1 MNDLADHHEYEQDEE
16 KVQRVANVLVIG
28 TFLLIV
34 VGFATAPIANVS
46 LPMFFAFIWA
56 VFAMGMRRCPP
67 VSITLSLCVLL
78 FGVIVFYF
86 GSLPAWQESGFGVWW
101 L

>member
-1 MNDLADHHEYEQDEE
+1 MNDLSDHHEYVQDEE

-28 TFLLIV
+28 TFALIV
-34 VGFATAPIANVS
+34 LGFLTAPQASVS

-56 VFAMGMRRCPP
+56 VFGMGMRRCPP

-86 GSLPAWQESGFGVWW
+86 GSVPAWQDSGFGVWW
-101 L
+101 M